1 MLKSPLAYL
10 ISQSL
15 QNISVTE
22 FSLNQLNLD
31 IQEAVYILWFFF
43 TAYLQQ
49 MGFLGVFLEK
59 NG

>member
-31 IQEAVYILWFFF
+31 IQEAVYILWFF